1 MKIGILTYHC
11 VPNFGAEL
19 QALSTVGFFRQLGY
33 EPIVLHWYP
42 RDLEEMYSKRIP
54 QKQMEIHNQFA
65 LNHLPLSKRC
75 YTEDDLVTEINRLTI
90 DFIFVGSDALFKYKP
105 EKNRRFFSKRK
116 LKYIYTQ
123 SLSVEK
129 LDGNPFFGGFI
140 SKLQKKVPACAF
152 SVSSQNCPFQQ
163 MGFFEKRRMSKAL
176 SNFSSITVR
185 DEWTKKMVE
194 AITKQRNIKITPDP
208 VFSFNENLNFNI
220 SKEDIIRKFHLKEKY
235 ILLSFSNWYIDQSY
249 IQEIGK
255 SIEENGYQPVIL
267 PMPERCNDFDIITK
281 IDLPLDP
288 LDWYYLI
295 KYSSGYIGERMHP
308 IVVSL
313 HNAIPFFCF
322 DEYGFSENVAGEL
335 KYIKASS
342 KTYLILKKAE
352 LTNWMCSYQDKTST
366 LPSASSII
374 NKIKDFPI
382 EKCKNFS
389 LEYQNYYEKSMTE
402 TISVL
407 IKK

>member
-54 QKQMEIHNQFA
+54 QKQMEMHNQFA

-194 AITKQRNIKITPDP
+194 TITKQRNIKITPDP

-249 IQEIGK
+249 IQEIAFRDQNNKGPLSSEGK
-255 SIEENGYQPVIL
+255 GDRPGAYPQ
-267 PMPERCNDFDIITK
+267 
-281 IDLPLDP
+281 
-288 LDWYYLI
+288 
-295 KYSSGYIGERMHP
+295 
-308 IVVSL
+308 
-313 HNAIPFFCF
+313 
-322 DEYGFSENVAGEL
+322 
-335 KYIKASS
+335 
-342 KTYLILKKAE
+342 
-352 LTNWMCSYQDKTST
+352 
-366 LPSASSII
+366 
-374 NKIKDFPI
+374 
-382 EKCKNFS
+382 
-389 LEYQNYYEKSMTE
+389 
-402 TISVL
+402 
-407 IKK
+407 